1 MGSKRKKKEKAK
13 DFVKQKLKVGK
24 TAAKPDNHT
33 DTSFKAKRIHIATQ
47 SITTRSSAT
56 SASNI
61 TGSNHLDRNIETGSP
76 VSSSNNEAEINR
88 LLPLVKHHSANTRK
102 EVLLQLI
109 PLLSSNPTPYK
120 AIMTSL
126 IPMMLDQALDVR
138 KTLVQVF
145 QAVATKQKGIL
156 DLHMRSYILFVH
168 SAMTHIMPEI
178 RSTSTLF
185 LEVAVDNAPISLSR
199 SHFIKTTQL
208 FFSLMSWNLNSNS
221 KGSLAVSTS
230 SAIGGVTKKARSVHI
245 RILTKFL
252 SVSLLPQASTLNN
265 TSETQFYAIHPQT
278 KKYTMPITTQPYSA
292 LRLFVKDAKKSNDSN
307 LESANG
313 SASISKKLDDGKFTV
328 LDLNTLSSEDYDTRR
343 KIITDIFSNSLFKG
357 LDLLIKEGGEVGKEA
372 KACLAVL
379 ESISP

>member
-47 SITTRSSAT
+47 SISTRGLSASTSAPSKNADGNLETRSVVS
-56 SASNI
+56 SAS
-61 TGSNHLDRNIETGSP
+61 
-76 VSSSNNEAEINR
+76 NEAEINR
-88 LLPLVKHHSANTRK
+88 LLLLVKHHSANTRK

-109 PLLSSNPTPYK
+109 PLLPSNPTPYR

-126 IPMMLDQALDVR
+126 IPMMLDQTLDVR

-145 QAVATKQKGIL
+145 QSVATRQKGIL
-156 DLHMRSYILFVH
+156 DLHIRSYVLFVH

-185 LEVAVDNAPISLSR
+185 LEVVVENAPMSLAR
-199 SHFIKTTQL
+199 SHFIKTMQL
-208 FFSLMSWNLNSNS
+208 FFSLMSWNLNPSA

-230 SAIGGVTKKARSVHI
+230 SAIGGVTKRARAVHI
-245 RILTKFL
+245 RVLTKFL
-252 SVSLLPQASTLNN
+252 SASLFPEALDQAKN
-265 TSETQFYAIHPQT
+265 ETQCFTIHPQT
-278 KKYTMPITTQPYSA
+278 IRYIMPITTQPYSA
-292 LRLFVKDAKKSNDSN
+292 LKLFVKDVKRSSETDS
-307 LESANG
+307 ESANG
-313 SASISKKLDDGKFTV
+313 AAATKKLDDGKFTI

-343 KIITDIFSNSLFKG
+343 KIIVDIFLNPMTKG

-379 ESISP
+379 DRIQE